1 MQPEQ
6 DLAGRAASAL
16 QLAELLLDAVDAA
29 LPLTDHR
36 PAETALVQLE
46 LLATG
51 ADVFSWDGAPG
62 WDVVLARGLLQ
73 RAPLAPG
80 PSILDGLGAQ
90 AEREGQRGE
99 LKRRARAE
107 ATRLLAA
114 CRAAAALPTPN
125 AGSAAPGAV
134 VAAHASLLRLLG
146 CAASSSLL
154 FLAEDLQA
162 GPLPPPAEE
171 ALVRE
176 MDERAA
182 AGSDFAAAQEEWLGR
197 LLHDNPAA
205 AVEPA
210 FRTYFAGL
218 SQALR
223 VALSLREF
231 RDEARAGSL
240 AKNPEAL
247 LGALGGWQPVRWAQL
262 RHGAPSSWV
271 EQLCPAAPP
280 GEPPLSRLAR
290 ECSAGLDLAGRL
302 WAARG
307 LSLTGFTAL
316 ASLLVARCASIV
328 ALWEELG
335 G

>member
-1 MQPEQ
+1 
-6 DLAGRAASAL
+6 
-16 QLAELLLDAVDAA
+16 
-29 LPLTDHR
+29 
-36 PAETALVQLE
+36 
-46 LLATG
+46 
-51 ADVFSWDGAPG
+51 
-62 WDVVLARGLLQ
+62 
-73 RAPLAPG
+73 
-80 PSILDGLGAQ
+80 
-90 AEREGQRGE
+90 
-99 LKRRARAE
+99 
-107 ATRLLAA
+107 
-114 CRAAAALPTPN
+114 
-125 AGSAAPGAV
+125 V

-146 CAASSSLL
+146 CAAASSLL
-154 FLAEDLQA
+154 FLPEDLQA

-182 AGSDFAAAQEEWLGR
+182 IGSDFAAAQEEWLGR

-205 AVEPA
+205 AAEPA

-231 RDEARAGSL
+231 RDEARTGGL

-262 RHGAPSSWV
+262 RHGAPSDWV
-271 EQLCPAAPP
+271 EQLCPAAPDE
-280 GEPPLSRLAR
+280 EPPLARLAR

-302 WAARG
+302 WGARS

-316 ASLLVARCASIV
+316 ASLLVTRCASIV